1 MSQVNKGRA
10 VIKGAESARNA
21 PGADGTGEAEGG
33 QRVRQLEVGEQGH
46 GQRLD
51 NYLLRECGGVP
62 RTRLYK
68 AIRRGEVRVNK
79 GRARPAT
86 RLSAGDTVRL
96 PPFSMAERPRP
107 VAPPGWQERLA
118 QAIIHED
125 ADLLVVNKPARLAV
139 HGGSGLQFGLI
150 ETLRAMRPEVRFL
163 ELVHRL
169 DRETS
174 GLLLVAKRASALRAL
189 HELLRGEGGITKRYL
204 ALVHGRWPR
213 HLRSV
218 EAPLLRSERASGERI
233 VRVSRE
239 GKASVTEFRVQRAS
253 RSASLI
259 EAYPLTGRTHQIRV
273 HARHAGHAILGD
285 EKYGNESSAACAEAL
300 GLRRLFLHAAG
311 LRFRLGDR
319 DYRLEAPLD
328 DELQGVLER
337 CFRSS

>member
-1 MSQVNKGRA
+1 M
-10 VIKGAESARNA
+10 
-21 PGADGTGEAEGG
+21 
-33 QRVRQLEVGEQGH
+33 RQLEVGEQGD

-51 NYLLRECGGVP
+51 NYLLRECSGVP
-62 RTRLYK
+62 KTRLYK

-86 RLSAGDTVRL
+86 RLSAGDMVRL
-96 PPFSMAERPRP
+96 PPFSVTERPRT
-107 VAPPGWQERLA
+107 VAPPGWQDRLV
-118 QAIIHED
+118 QAIVHED
-125 ADLLVVNKPARLAV
+125 DELLVVNKPSGLAV
-139 HGGSGLQFGLI
+139 HGSSGLQFGLI
-150 ETLRAMRPEVRFL
+150 ETLRAMRPEARFL

-174 GLLLVAKRASALRAL
+174 GLLLIAKRASALRAL
-189 HELLRGEGGITKRYL
+189 HELLRRDGGIDKQYL

-233 VRVSRE
+233 VRVARD
-239 GKASVTEFRVQRAS
+239 GKPSVTEFRVQRAT
-253 RSASLI
+253 REVSLV

-273 HARHAGHAILGD
+273 HARHVGHPILGD
-285 EKYGNESSAACAEAL
+285 SKYGVEASAACAEAL

-328 DELQGVLER
+328 DELRAVLER
-337 CFRSS
+337 SFKSS

>member
-1 MSQVNKGRA
+1 
-10 VIKGAESARNA
+10 
-21 PGADGTGEAEGG
+21 
-33 QRVRQLEVGEQGH
+33 VRQLEVGEQGD

-51 NYLLRECGGVP
+51 NYLLRECSGVP
-62 RTRLYK
+62 KTRLYK

-96 PPFSMAERPRP
+96 PPFSVTERPRT
-107 VAPPGWQERLA
+107 VAPPGWQDRLV
-118 QAIIHED
+118 QAIVHED
-125 ADLLVVNKPARLAV
+125 DELLVVNKPSGLAV

-150 ETLRAMRPEVRFL
+150 ETLRAMRPEARFL

-174 GLLLVAKRASALRAL
+174 GLLLIAKRASALRAL
-189 HELLRGEGGITKRYL
+189 HELLRRDGGIDKQYL

-233 VRVSRE
+233 VRVARD
-239 GKASVTEFRVQRAS
+239 GKPSVTEFRVQRAT
-253 RSASLI
+253 REVSLV

-273 HARHAGHAILGD
+273 HARHVGHPILGD
-285 EKYGNESSAACAEAL
+285 SKYGVEASAACAEAL

-328 DELQGVLER
+328 DELRAVLER
-337 CFRSS
+337 SFKSS